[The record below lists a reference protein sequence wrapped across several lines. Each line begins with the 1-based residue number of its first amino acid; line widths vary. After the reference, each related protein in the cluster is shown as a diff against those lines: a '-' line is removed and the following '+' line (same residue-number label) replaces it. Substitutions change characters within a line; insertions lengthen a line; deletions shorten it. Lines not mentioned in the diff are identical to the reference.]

1 MHELGLCEDIVAAVE
16 RRADGRRVARARI
29 RVGRLHHVHPEAF
42 EQSFAVAAAGGP
54 AEDAVAELVLVPV
67 RAHCGSCGTDTEA
80 DELITSCAAC
90 GSVDI
95 ELTGGDELILEYLEY
110 RPAPVTTAER
120 S

>member
-42 EQSFAVAAAGGP
+42 EQSFAVAA
-54 AEDAVAELVLVPV
+54 VAELVLVPV
-67 RAHCGSCGTDTEA
+67 RAHCGSCGADTEA
-80 DELITSCAAC
+80 GELITSCAAC